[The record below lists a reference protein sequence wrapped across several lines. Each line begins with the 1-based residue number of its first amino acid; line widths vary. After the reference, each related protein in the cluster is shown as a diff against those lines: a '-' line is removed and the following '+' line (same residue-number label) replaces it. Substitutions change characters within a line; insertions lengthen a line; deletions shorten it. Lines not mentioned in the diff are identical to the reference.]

1 MPEINMVNGQLLPVG
16 VTDRRLIR
24 SLLAVERREFL
35 PTFLKSISHIDID
48 LKLKDES
55 VVSPARYLMPAG
67 LFGQMVQAAEVARTD
82 TVLDIGCATGYTSAV
97 LGNLADRVIGLECD
111 LELASSARAALTTLN
126 IGNVEIVSGPLE
138 GGWLK
143 GSPYDVIFIGGSVS
157 TIPQSLVAQLS
168 DDGGR
173 LVAIVDDGQS
183 MSAQLFVKNGP
194 IFAGRKILDAR
205 AQPLLGFSR
214 PDVFVF

>member
-16 VTDRRLIR
+16 VSDRRLIG

-35 PTFLKSISHIDID
+35 PTLLKSISHIDID
-48 LKLKDES
+48 LKLKERS
-55 VVSPARYLMPAG
+55 AISPARYLMPAG
-67 LFGQMVQAAEVARTD
+67 PFGQLVQAAEVTRTD

-97 LGNLADRVIGLECD
+97 LANLADHVIGLECD
-111 LELASSARAALTTLN
+111 LQLASSARAILTTLN

-143 GSPYDVIFIGGSVS
+143 SAPYDVIFVGGSVQ
-157 TIPQSLVAQLS
+157 TIPQSLISQLS

-173 LVAIVDDGQS
+173 LVAIVDDGRF
-183 MSAQLFVKNGP
+183 MSAQLFVKNGST
-194 IFAGRKILDAR
+194 FAGRKVFDAR
-205 AQPLLGFSR
+205 AQPLPGFSR